1 MGAVLL
7 MNRIPDKE
15 RERESHGERERERE
29 RERDNNNAVKPTSE
43 DTP

>member
-7 MNRIPDKE
+7 RNRIP
-15 RERESHGERERERE
+15 ERERERE
-29 RERDNNNAVKPTSE
+29 RERRNTNAVKPTSE